1 MGPFTLL
8 NPAILKR
15 LKQLYGK
22 LDDIFNKVN
31 QLQTISDPL
40 WPGEH
45 IDFFNSHIDLYFLF
59 DLNGHVISFPY
70 VGQTQ
75 VTRFYSPDGSQL
87 WEIDTPG
94 TFRGGAVKNSIFYG
108 VFSQGDQSSIIS
120 IDTQGNTT
128 QMGTINQAVGHGFLD
143 IDSNGDMKF
152 YANGKIFNS
161 DGSVLSEGYSFDN
174 PSYISSTGKAL
185 EITRYNIGNL
195 EDQTLIKISNLES
208 KTSRVF
214 PIDIRLYLGV
224 SMNLIDENLIVLG
237 SLGELLTITTKRV
250 VTKSNLDEWIER
262 AWEY

>member
-8 NPAILKR
+8 NPVILKR

-22 LDDIFNKVN
+22 LDDISQKVN
-31 QLQTISDPL
+31 QLKMISDPL
-40 WPGEH
+40 WQGEH

-70 VGQTQ
+70 VGQTFK
-75 VTRFYSPDGSQL
+75 VRFHSPDGSQL
-87 WEIDTPG
+87 WEKDSPG
-94 TFRGGAVKNSIFYG
+94 TFRGGAVKNGVFYG
-108 VFSQGDQSSIIS
+108 VFNRGYQSSIIS

-128 QMGTINQAVGHGFLD
+128 QIGTINQAVGHGFLD
-143 IDSNGDMKF
+143 IENNGDMKF

-195 EDQTLIKISNLES
+195 EDQTLIKISNLER

-214 PIDIRLYLGV
+214 PVNIRLYLTV
-224 SMNLIDENLIVLG
+224 PVNLVDEGLVVLG
-237 SLGELLTITTKRV
+237 GIGEILTITTKRV
-250 VTKSNLDEWIER
+250 VNKNKLDEWVER
-262 AWEY
+262 AWNF